1 MRFPTTWLRLTTGRL
16 GLCRHGCQVTVK
28 PQVRCISHSVF
39 TVDVRGPS
47 SRPLSSKRVQF
58 AGTSSLFIPAEQQS
72 CRTIT
77 SGRPGWYESIA
88 DSGPV
93 HLTEQLLVFTQQ
105 TTGLPWWLSIICTT
119 VTLRTAVT
127 LPLAVYQ
134 NIIIAKVEALQKEIA
149 ELARRLRYEI
159 SVKAREKNWTEK
171 TCRYHF
177 RKNLRRIVSELYV
190 RDNCHPFK
198 ASLLIWV
205 QLPMWVCL
213 SLALRNLSM
222 GMGHV
227 SAGLQEELAA
237 GGTLWF
243 SNLTLPDSTWIIP
256 VSLGLINLLITE
268 IFALRRLES
277 SKFQKYVTN
286 FIRGISLVMIPLA
299 AAVPSSMSLYW
310 LSSSC
315 VGLGHNLLLRS
326 PRFRTLCRIPPTR
339 SDSDTPYRDIVAA
352 FVAKYIKLKA

>member
-222 GMGHV
+222 GGAGSRGHSLVFKPHTSRLHLDHSCV
-227 SAGLQEELAA
+227 SGPHQPAHHRDICPETARIFKVPEVRDQLHQR
-237 GGTLWF
+237 
-243 SNLTLPDSTWIIP
+243 NLTGDDP
-256 VSLGLINLLITE
+256 LGCC
-268 IFALRRLES
+268 S
-277 SKFQKYVTN
+277 
-286 FIRGISLVMIPLA
+286 SLVDVLVLAEFQLCRTWSQPPSAFSTFQNPLQD
-299 AAVPSSMSLYW
+299 PTDSF
-310 LSSSC
+310 
-315 VGLGHNLLLRS
+315 GLGHALQGHCGS
-326 PRFRTLCRIPPTR
+326 FCC
-339 SDSDTPYRDIVAA
+339 
-352 FVAKYIKLKA
+352 